1 MRIFCA
7 LRYCS
12 CHIASF
18 QCTANRTRSP
28 REPVLAGILNGMKG
42 LVVGIANAQSIAY
55 GCAEAFRKEGAD
67 LALTYLNEKTRTYTE
82 PLRDALGAELYLPC
96 DVREPDQEAALFEA
110 IRQKWGRLD
119 FLLHS
124 IAFAPREDLQ
134 GRVTDC
140 SKEGFDMAMN
150 VSCHSF
156 IRMVRAA
163 EPLMAEGGVAM
174 TVSYYGAEKA
184 VDGYNLMGPVKAA
197 LEASV
202 RYMAVEL
209 GPKNIRVYALSPGP
223 LKTRAASGIDR
234 FDELMERAAARAPR
248 HALVTTGQVGSV
260 AAFLASKGADGMTG
274 EIIHVDNGFNVV
286 G

>member
-1 MRIFCA
+1 M
-7 LRYCS
+7 
-12 CHIASF
+12 
-18 QCTANRTRSP
+18 
-28 REPVLAGILNGMKG
+28 AGILNGMKG

-55 GCAEAFRKEGAD
+55 GCAEAFRKEGAA
-67 LALTYLNEKTRTYTE
+67 LAVTYLNEKTRTYTE
-82 PLRDALGAELYLPC
+82 PLRDALQAELYLPC

-124 IAFAPREDLQ
+124 IAFAPREDLH

-163 EPLMAEGGVAM
+163 EPLMAEGGAVM
-174 TVSYYGAEKA
+174 TMSYYGAEKV

-209 GPKNIRVYALSPGP
+209 GPRNIRVYALSTGP
-223 LKTRAASGIDR
+223 MKTRAASGIDR

-248 HALVTTGQVGSV
+248 HALVTTEQVGTV

>member
-1 MRIFCA
+1 
-7 LRYCS
+7 
-12 CHIASF
+12 
-18 QCTANRTRSP
+18 
-28 REPVLAGILNGMKG
+28 LAGILNGTKG

-55 GCAEAFRKEGAD
+55 GCAEAFRKEGAA
-67 LALTYLNEKTRTYTE
+67 LAVTYLNEKTRTYTE
-82 PLRDALGAELYLPC
+82 PLRDALQAELYLPC

-124 IAFAPREDLQ
+124 IAFAPREDLH

-163 EPLMAEGGVAM
+163 EPLMAEGGAVM
-174 TVSYYGAEKA
+174 TMSYYGAEKV

-209 GPKNIRVYALSPGP
+209 GPRNIRVYALSPGP
-223 LKTRAASGIDR
+223 MKTRAASGIDR

-248 HALVTTGQVGSV
+248 HALVTTEQVGTV

>member
-1 MRIFCA
+1 
-7 LRYCS
+7 
-12 CHIASF
+12 
-18 QCTANRTRSP
+18 
-28 REPVLAGILNGMKG
+28 LAGILNGMKG

-55 GCAEAFRKEGAD
+55 GCAEAFRKEGAA
-67 LALTYLNEKTRTYTE
+67 LAVTYLNEKTRTYTE
-82 PLRDALGAELYLPC
+82 PLRDALQAELYLPC

-124 IAFAPREDLQ
+124 IAFAPREDLH

-163 EPLMAEGGVAM
+163 EPLMAEGGAVM
-174 TVSYYGAEKA
+174 TMSYYGAEKV

-209 GPKNIRVYALSPGP
+209 GPRNIRVYALSPGP
-223 LKTRAASGIDR
+223 MKTRAASGIDR

-248 HALVTTGQVGSV
+248 HALVTTEQVGTV